1 MPFESF
7 QAVNP
12 NQRIA
17 QIYCERNETCK
28 NIDIENKSFL
38 LLIVLQGM
46 AVFRTEKGELTVT
59 APAFVCFNEREK
71 PVLIKKSK
79 LKAMGLYFHP
89 QFLNINMTFNLL
101 RDKDYQDLASIHDLF
116 LLTPFVQGSISL
128 PVIDTYIPRVQ
139 EVFDEIAAQLN
150 EQPDPY
156 WSCRARSAFM
166 NILMILETHYQ
177 MMLMGKLVVNHQP
190 KEVTS
195 LYVKKAVFYIETHYM
210 DKITFQ
216 DIVAASGTNRTT
228 LNQLFHEQLDET
240 AMDYLKRYRV
250 EIAQK
255 QLRFTDVPLKEVAQQ
270 CGFATPEHFS
280 RIFTEVMGTPPAAF
294 RKESVEKRKHD
305 FQVKA
310 HG

>member
-46 AVFRTEKGELTVT
+46 VVFRTEKGELTVT

-71 PVLIKKSK
+71 PVLVKKSK

-128 PVIDTYIPRVQ
+128 PVIDTYIPRIQ

-228 LNQLFHEQLDET
+228 LNQLFHDASPFAALISLFRSTKYCLDLSAVIKKT
-240 AMDYLKRYRV
+240 SFIGQFFLCNCA
-250 EIAQK
+250 ITHSS
-255 QLRFTDVPLKEVAQQ
+255 LRP
-270 CGFATPEHFS
+270 H
-280 RIFTEVMGTPPAAF
+280 I
-294 RKESVEKRKHD
+294 
-305 FQVKA
+305 
-310 HG
+310 